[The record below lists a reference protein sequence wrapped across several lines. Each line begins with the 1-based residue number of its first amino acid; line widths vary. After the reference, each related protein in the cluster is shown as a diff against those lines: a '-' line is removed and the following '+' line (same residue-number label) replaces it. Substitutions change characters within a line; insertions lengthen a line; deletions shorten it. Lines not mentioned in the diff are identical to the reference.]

1 MARETIGLD
10 HFSGGR
16 NITPTSDPG
25 VSDLGKLLREQQQD
39 VKARTEIAFAD
50 TPYTV
55 LESDV
60 VVGVDTGG
68 GAVTV
73 NLPLAADV
81 PAGKMVIVQDE
92 GNNAGTNAITL
103 AASGADTLVGVASIA
118 ADDGRA
124 TAYSD
129 GVDTWYCA

>member
-1 MARETIGLD
+1 MARQTIGLD
-10 HFSGGR
+10 HFSAGR
-16 NITPTSDPG
+16 NITPTSDPE

-39 VKARTEIAFAD
+39 VKARTTIVVGD
-50 TPYTV
+50 SPYTA
-55 LESDV
+55 LEADV
-60 VVGVDTGG
+60 VVGVDSSG
-68 GAVTV
+68 GAITV

-92 GNNAGTNAITL
+92 GNNAGTANITI